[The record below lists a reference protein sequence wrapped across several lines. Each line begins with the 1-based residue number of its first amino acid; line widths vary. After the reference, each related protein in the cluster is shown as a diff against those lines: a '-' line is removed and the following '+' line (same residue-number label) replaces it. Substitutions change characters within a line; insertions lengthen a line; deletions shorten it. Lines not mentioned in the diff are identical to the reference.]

1 MTHTSPKK
9 IVIVGGVAAG
19 ASAAAKARRV
29 DEEAEIV
36 LLEKGPF
43 VSFANCGLPYHLSGE
58 IARRDDLFVVTPE
71 RLKNRYN
78 VDVRCG
84 HEAVAI
90 DRKNRRVTVKNSAD
104 GNPYEVP
111 YDKLVLA
118 PGTTPSAPS
127 IPGIEAEGVFFLKT
141 ISDMD
146 RVIAYREARKPE
158 TAAVIGGGF
167 IGLEAAEALNSLGLE
182 VTVVEAA
189 DQLLLA
195 WDPEMA
201 GLVEQHM
208 LDALWIEVR
217 KGEAVAAI
225 VTEEG
230 RATGVTLAAGE
241 TVDADLVIM
250 ATGTVPATALAAD
263 AGLALSPKGLI
274 ITDDHMRTSDP
285 DIFAAG
291 DAVQTIHR
299 ISGKPVW
306 VPLAGPANRQGRVAG
321 ANAAGGEMRCLG
333 VIGTAV
339 VRVGKIVAAR
349 TGLNQREAAEAGFD
363 TFSSISAGKSHA
375 DYYPGADDIQLKLL
389 LERQTGRLLGAQVV
403 GRSGADKRID
413 VLATAITARM
423 TVDDLVELEL
433 AYAPPFGCAR
443 DPVNVAGM
451 VAKNRMEGRAHSTT
465 WEEVM
470 EEDPRPLLLDVRSL
484 EERKTVYVKNTEHL
498 DIDTLRE
505 KLGELDREA
514 PIRIYCR
521 IGLRGYIAE
530 TILRGNGF
538 TNVKS
543 IAGGWRALFGD
554 LREEILLGQEPDPEV

>member
-1 MTHTSPKK
+1 MTSTSPKK

-19 ASAAAKARRV
+19 ASAAAKARRF
-29 DEEAEIV
+29 DEGAEIV

-58 IARRDDLFVVTPE
+58 IERRDDLFVVTPE
-71 RLKNRYN
+71 RLKKRYN
-78 VDVRCG
+78 IDVRCG
-84 HEAVAI
+84 HEVVEI
-90 DRKNRRVTVKNSAD
+90 HRENKRVTVEDLSR
-104 GNPYEVP
+104 GERYEAP
-111 YDKLVLA
+111 YDKLILA
-118 PGTTPSAPS
+118 PGAAPSAPA
-127 IPGIEAEGVFFLKT
+127 IPGIDAAGVFFLKT

-146 RVIAYREARKPE
+146 GVIAYREALKPD

-167 IGLEAAEALNSLGLE
+167 IGLEAAEALNRLGLE

-189 DQLLLA
+189 DQLLLP
-195 WDPEMA
+195 WDPDMA

-217 KGEAVAAI
+217 KGEAAAAI
-225 VTEEG
+225 ETEEG
-230 RATGVTLAAGE
+230 RVTGVTLAGGE
-241 TVDADLVIM
+241 TIDAELIIV
-250 ATGTVPATALAAD
+250 ATGTVPATSLAAD
-263 AGLALSPKGLI
+263 AGLELNAKGLI
-274 ITDDHMRTSDP
+274 VTDDHMRTSDP

-299 ISGKPVW
+299 ISGKPTW

-333 VIGTAV
+333 VLGTAV
-339 VRVGKIVAAR
+339 VRVGKMVAAR
-349 TGLNQREAAEAGFD
+349 TGLSEREAIEAGFD

-375 DYYPGADDIQLKLL
+375 DYYPGADDIQLKLI
-389 LERQTGRLLGAQVV
+389 LEKASGRLLGGQAV
-403 GRSGADKRID
+403 GRSGADKRVD
-413 VLATAITARM
+413 VLATAITAGM
-423 TVDDLVELEL
+423 TVDDLADLEL

-443 DPVNVAGM
+443 DPVNVAAM
-451 VAKNRMEGRAHSTT
+451 VAGNRMEGRSHSTT
-465 WEEVM
+465 WQEVM
-470 EEDPRPLLLDVRSL
+470 KEDPRPLFLDVRSP

-505 KLGELDREA
+505 KLGELDKNA

-538 TNVKS
+538 TDVKS
-543 IAGGWRALFGD
+543 IAGGWRSLYGD
-554 LREEILLGQEPDPEV
+554 LRENILLGQEPEPDM